1 MKLPRAEGRVKCGGS
16 DDCIPLD
23 PHVVSSSPSMAAKRP
38 CRDRLM
44 TITARID
51 PSAVHF
57 LKFVLEGYDNL
68 FLLTTLD
75 RKAGLVLIRYAE
87 GALADL
93 LWILESLRERIG
105 LVSSLPLFELEKG
118 GQEAIS

>member
-1 MKLPRAEGRVKCGGS
+1 
-16 DDCIPLD
+16 
-23 PHVVSSSPSMAAKRP
+23 
-38 CRDRLM
+38 M
-44 TITARID
+44 TITVRID

-75 RKAGLVLIRYAE
+75 RKTGLVLIRHAE

-93 LWILESLRERIG
+93 LRILESLGERIG
-105 LVSSLPLFELEKG
+105 LVSSLPLFEQEKG
-118 GQEAIS
+118 GPAAIS